1 MYNVLVKL
9 RTGET
14 ITAKDK
20 KIHDQ
25 GLVSVL
31 KQVHDDLDSAVLDA
45 YGWPHDLTDEQLLG
59 RLVALNAER
68 AEEERRGLV
77 RWLRPE
83 FQNPSGAK
91 PESQVQLIEGEEVG
105 AAPIAASTK
114 AAWPKKLPAQ
124 IAAVRDLMLNSDAS
138 WTIEQ
143 AASLFKGARRAD
155 VEAVLE
161 SLAALGVV
169 LSYGD
174 GTNRKWRRVGRVV
187 ASTLQNFGGGDGGWA
202 EAK

>member
-1 MYNVLVKL
+1 MYNVLEKL
-9 RTGET
+9 RSG
-14 ITAKDK
+14 AKLSAK
-20 KIHDQ
+20 EQKIHEQ

-31 KQVHDDLDSAVLDA
+31 KQIHDDLDAAVLRRLRLA
-45 YGWPHDLTDEQLLG
+45 ARSHG
-59 RLVALNAER
+59 RADPRTTRRAQRGARGRRAARTRALAAAGVPEP
-68 AEEERRGLV
+68 ERRKAGV
-77 RWLRPE
+77 AGTADRRR
-83 FQNPSGAK
+83 G
-91 PESQVQLIEGEEVG
+91 VG

-174 GTNRKWRRVGRVV
+174 GTNRKWRRVGRV
-187 ASTLQNFGGGDGGWA
+187 AA
-202 EAK
+202 